1 MRAEF
6 DVGGRRLSIGN
17 LDRVVYPEP
26 GVTKAELLRYYTRI
40 APVMLPHVSGR
51 LLHMHRYPEGV
62 DGPRFWQKECPEHK
76 PDWVPTVGVWSRDK
90 REEICYCVIDE
101 VAALL
106 WAVNLG
112 SLEIHTSLH
121 TREDL
126 HRPTWLVFDLD
137 PGEGV
142 DVLGCAEVALRLR
155 DVLEGMGL
163 RPCVKTSGSKGL
175 QVYVPMDRTY
185 AETKPLARAVAE
197 GLERTWPERVTSRVQ
212 RSLRP
217 GKVLID
223 WGQNTEHK
231 SMVAVYSARAKPRP
245 TVSTPLSWDELEAAR
260 TPSDLVFELED
271 VLARVETHG
280 DLFADVLT

>member
-17 LDRVVYPEP
+17 LDRVIYPAP

-40 APVMLPHVSGR
+40 APVMLPHLRNR

-76 PDWVPTVGVWSRDK
+76 PEWVPTVGVWSDDK
-90 REEICYCVIDE
+90 QQEICYCVLNE

-121 TREDL
+121 TQVDL

-155 DVLEGMGL
+155 DVLHGMGL
-163 RPCVKTSGSKGL
+163 HSCVKTSGSKGL
-175 QVYVPMDRTY
+175 QVYVPMHRTY

-212 RSLRP
+212 RSLRA

-245 TVSTPLSWDELEAAR
+245 TVSTPLTWDELEAAR
-260 TPSDLVFELED
+260 TPSDLVFELAD

>member
-175 QVYVPMDRTY
+175 QVYVSMDRTY

-245 TVSTPLSWDELEAAR
+245 TVSTPLTWDELEAAR

>member
-17 LDRVVYPEP
+17 LDRVIYPEP

-40 APVMLPHVSGR
+40 APVMLPHVDER

-76 PDWVPTVGVWSRDK
+76 PEWVPTVGVWSRDK
-90 REEICYCVIDE
+90 QQEICYCVLNE

-121 TREDL
+121 TRADL

-142 DVLGCAEVALRLR
+142 DVLGCAAVALRLR
-155 DVLEGMGL
+155 VVLEGLGL
-163 RPCVKTSGSKGL
+163 PPCVKTSGSKGL
-175 QVYVPMDRTY
+175 QVYVPMDRPY

-212 RSLRP
+212 RSSRA

-231 SMVAVYSARAKPRP
+231 SMVAVYSARAKARP
-245 TVSTPLSWDELEAAR
+245 TVSTPLTWDELEAAR
-260 TPSDLVFELED
+260 TPSELVFELED
-271 VLARVETHG
+271 VLARVEAHG
-280 DLFADVLT
+280 DLFAGVLT